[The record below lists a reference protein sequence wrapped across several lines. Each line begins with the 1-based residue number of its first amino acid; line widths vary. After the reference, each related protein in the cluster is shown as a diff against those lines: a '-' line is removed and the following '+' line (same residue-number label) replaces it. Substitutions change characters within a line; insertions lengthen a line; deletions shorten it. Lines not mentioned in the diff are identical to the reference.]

1 MDSEQS
7 NGSYIWQGQFVK
19 KVKTNDST
27 RYWRAQKEYL
37 LKESFWEKNRKK
49 KQCWSFQK
57 ISFKKSVKEQ
67 TSCKLQT

>member
-27 RYWRAQKEYL
+27 RYWEPKRSICL
-37 LKESFWEKNRKK
+37 KNR
-49 KQCWSFQK
+49 SE
-57 ISFKKSVKEQ
+57 KKSVLVISKNFF
-67 TSCKLQT
+67 